1 MSRSRNLAKN
11 LGKMLAGGKLSASGT
26 VDADEL
32 QGQNS
37 AYHLNHN
44 NHTNVPSD
52 HVQFNQDGDLAVT
65 TGTARWYAPRALTIS
80 RINGK
85 LATASNGTV
94 GVALAK
100 NGTSINTFNI
110 SASSTNNN
118 QTGLSLSVAEGDYLT
133 VNITAVGST
142 PGSDLSVK
150 VYYS

>member
-52 HVQFNQDGDLAVT
+52 HIQFNQTGDLAVT

-100 NGTSINTFNI
+100 NGTQINTFNI

-133 VNITAVGST
+133 INITAVGST